1 MHTSETITTTGDV
14 VATGTVSAGGVA
26 VTATGTSA
34 MNNATVAGTLAVTG
48 ASTVAAVTASG
59 TATLNGSVVVGSTH
73 GYKETRTRVDEV
85 VVIAAA
91 ATSVSVAAIPAGAT
105 VHAVS
110 CRVTTAIP
118 TATVFDVGLNAGDA
132 DAFCND
138 VTVAINSTGAGN
150 LTCPLYVAA
159 STLVLIT
166 PDGTP
171 ANNAGRVRLILD
183 YSVFTPPTS

>member
-1 MHTSETITTTGDV
+1 
-14 VATGTVSAGGVA
+14 
-26 VTATGTSA
+26 
-34 MNNATVAGTLAVTG
+34 MNNATVAGTLVVTG
-48 ASTVAAVTASG
+48 ASTAAAVTASG
-59 TATLNGSVVVGSTH
+59 TMTANGDLAKGSTH
-73 GYKETRTRVDEV
+73 GYKATRVCVDEE

-105 VHAVS
+105 VHAVA
-110 CRVTTAIP
+110 CRVTTVIP

-138 VTVAINSTGAGN
+138 VSVAATSVGKGN

-171 ANNAGRVRLILD
+171 ANNTGRVRLILD
-183 YSVFTPPTS
+183 YTVFTPPTS